1 MNRFEE
7 FSNTYQI
14 LEKLGEGSGGSSIWL
29 ITDGFRRKWS

>member
-14 LEKLGEGSGGSSIWL
+14 LEKLGEGSGGSFTWH
-29 ITDGFRRKWS
+29 ITGDFRRKWF